1 MDLSKLK
8 KQKGIKKKSKR
19 VGRGQASGKGDH
31 TVGKGKKGQLSR
43 SGGKVPVG
51 FEGGQVPLYKRL
63 PQIGGF
69 KNPRSREIGVVSLE
83 TFNSFRKGST
93 VTPENLV
100 EEGIIKK
107 VPRHGVKILDNG
119 ELEKELKFKGF
130 LMSKG
135 AKAKIEESGSEILN
149 A

>member
-8 KQKGIKKKSKR
+8 RQKGIKGPAKR
-19 VGRGQASGKGDH
+19 IGRGQASGKGDH

-43 SGGKVPVG
+43 SGGKVPIG

-69 KNPRSREIGVVSLE
+69 RNHRSRKIQAVSLE
-83 TFNSFRKGST
+83 IFNTFRKGST
-93 VTPENLV
+93 ITPEKLL
-100 EEGIIKK
+100 EEGIIKE
-107 VPRHGVKILDNG
+107 VPRHGVKILANG
-119 ELEKELKFKGF
+119 ELEKELKFEGF